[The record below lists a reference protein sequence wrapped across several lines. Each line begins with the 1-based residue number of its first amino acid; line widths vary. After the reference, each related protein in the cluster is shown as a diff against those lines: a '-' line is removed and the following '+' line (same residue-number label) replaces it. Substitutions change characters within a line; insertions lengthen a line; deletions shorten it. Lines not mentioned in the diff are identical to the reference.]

1 MLEID
6 KNLYNEIYKEKLEN
20 EQIILE
26 FYQNFDNYTF
36 EEKFAATEIIT
47 NLNIINEEY
56 EKYITI
62 YNNTILEDEQSQEYV
77 TIYGDTFQKI
87 AAKKTGNYNNWKA
100 IMEFNGI
107 TDPIIES
114 GTIIQIPE
122 NLE

>member
-1 MLEID
+1 MLELD
-6 KNLYNEIYKEKLEN
+6 KTTYNEIYKEKLNN
-20 EQIILE
+20 EQIIAE

-36 EEKFAATEIIT
+36 EEKFAATEIIGY
-47 NLNIINEEY
+47 LNIINEEY

-77 TIYGDTFQKI
+77 SIYGDTFQKI
-87 AAKKTGNYNNWKA
+87 AAKKTGNYNNWKV

-107 TDPIIES
+107 TNLLIEP
-114 GTIIQIPE
+114 GTTILIPE